1 MEKNQLNHQ
10 TPERHTGVITDAP
23 GMFWKLAWDIDQF
36 DDIQRNDPSLEE
48 PLAFAAINV
57 CISASSLRAWTVT
70 SYVAQQ
76 RLKGNKISD
85 KEVSD
90 HIYQHVE
97 QQRMCEAIA
106 NTAKHSRFKEA
117 EWRGGYVSVDFD
129 DPTED
134 DPGGLIL
141 RHIHEDGAFTSK
153 ALNAF
158 MCLERNWWGELQN
171 LGFAFDRTGPEWRQR
186 RIRALLKV

>member
-1 MEKNQLNHQ
+1 MKKYQLNQQ
-10 TPERHTGVITDAP
+10 TPERHTAVISNVP

-36 DDIQRNDPSLEE
+36 DDIQRNDPILGD

-57 CISASSLRAWTVT
+57 CISASSLRGWA
-70 SYVAQQ
+70 VAAVVAKQ
-76 RLKGNKISD
+76 RLEGKKIEE
-85 KEVSD
+85 KQVSD

-106 NTAKHSRFKEA
+106 NTAKHSRFREA
-117 EWRGGYVSVDFD
+117 EWQGGHVRIDYEE
-129 DPTED
+129 PTED

-141 RHIHEDGAFTSK
+141 RHIHEDGAFTSI

-171 LGFAFDRTGPEWRQR
+171 LGFAFPHTDPEWRQR
-186 RIRALLKV
+186 RIRELLKG